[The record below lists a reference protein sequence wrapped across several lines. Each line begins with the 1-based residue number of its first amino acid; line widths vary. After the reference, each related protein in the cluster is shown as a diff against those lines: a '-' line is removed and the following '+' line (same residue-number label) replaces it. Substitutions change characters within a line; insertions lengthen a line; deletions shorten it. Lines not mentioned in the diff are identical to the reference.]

1 MAILAAIL
9 YPPGTEI
16 DGLLVEVA
24 RKIAEAGGRVGGV
37 VQGRGADGK
46 GLALTDLGSGAVRP
60 ISQNLGPLST
70 SCKLDT
76 SAMAEIAGDLERQ
89 IDTLR
94 EKSRTVFG
102 QSDIAAFSD
111 PDRVEALLRRRD
123 MLNARRYRALRFRGP
138 GTDLCVGLADGH
150 AWMGGASPAKNG
162 ISGNPNIP
170 TEEVFTT
177 PHARRVEGHVS
188 STKPLSY
195 QGSLI
200 DEIQV
205 RYPNPGM

>member
-46 GLALTDLGSGAVRP
+46 GLALTDLGSGTVRP

-89 IDTLR
+89 IDAGLDLVILSRFGIR
-94 EKSRTVFG
+94 E
-102 QSDIAAFSD
+102 
-111 PDRVEALLRRRD
+111 
-123 MLNARRYRALRFRGP
+123 
-138 GTDLCVGLADGH
+138 
-150 AWMGGASPAKNG
+150 
-162 ISGNPNIP
+162 
-170 TEEVFTT
+170 
-177 PHARRVEGHVS
+177 VEGGGFRS
-188 STKPLSY
+188 LFGRAMLAGTPLLTAVRFEY
-195 QGSLI
+195 APAWTTFHGGLGI
-200 DEIQV
+200 DLPPDETQILTWAKAVVLKAPQAAGV
-205 RYPNPGM
+205 